1 MSFSKVQHLATVLTI
16 DPYWV
21 ASSFVVL
28 QLLDPEDLT
37 PVFCLPGCFHVLII
51 RPQMLMRKKAYAMS
65 PYAPTK
71 KTSAGATREVVESLE
86 RLQRRWGRYV
96 GASAGT
102 SKDITGLVVD
112 WSIAADQ

>member
-1 MSFSKVQHLATVLTI
+1 VFSFS
-16 DPYWV
+16 W
-21 ASSFVVL
+21 F
-28 QLLDPEDLT
+28 
-37 PVFCLPGCFHVLII
+37 FHVLII
-51 RPQMLMRKKAYAMS
+51 GPQILMRKKAYAMS

-86 RLQRRWGRYV
+86 RWQRRWGRYV

-112 WSIAADQ
+112 WCIAADQ